1 MKSPTKRT
9 LAVFLVGI
17 VAILAFAA
25 CSSTDD
31 ATDAPAASEPAAPA
45 QAAAPADAAAPSAA
59 QVAVQAAGHGGG
71 ACGGSHGGN
80 ACGGNAQGRP
90 IDHGGCPLERH
101 RDQRTQAQFIAN
113 CLAVPVRLR
122 LPDSAERGNR
132 ATDAWSCRV
141 VADRT
146 GWKVHACEDTR
157 GRSLPLRM
165 GRIHVS

>member
-25 CSSTDD
+25 CSSTDE

-45 QAAAPADAAAPSAA
+45 QEAAAAAPAQAAAAATAVPQAAPTAAAPVAA
-59 QVAVQAAGHGGG
+59 MPKVDRLIMGVV
-71 ACGGSHGGN
+71 
-80 ACGGNAQGRP
+80 
-90 IDHGGCPLERH
+90 PLSGTETNELR
-101 RDQRTQAQFIAN
+101 AQFVAN
-113 CLAVPVRLR
+113 CLAIPVRLR

-141 VADRT
+141 MAD
-146 GWKVHACEDTR
+146 
-157 GRSLPLRM
+157 
-165 GRIHVS
+165 